1 MLIMSVS
8 SPSRPSPSRPPL
20 VRTTRLVIAT
30 LVLCAAAAVVTM
42 ILDRHE
48 IAMWQAVESGE
59 FDYDEIEAFED
70 RQLRVWLSVMAIYL
84 FAAVAFLVWIH
95 RVNRAVRQYTQ
106 ADLSYTPGWSVGWF
120 LVPIANLFMP
130 YKVVKELWI
139 ATEPDRPA
147 GLFSTAGAVSPVVL
161 WWWLLWIGSG
171 LLGSAAGSLYGRA
184 ETAAQIAAANNTALV
199 SDVMTVGAAVLGI
212 ALVSSLRNRVE
223 ACWRGL
229 PENALPEAR
238 VERMR

>member
-1 MLIMSVS
+1 MLSMSAAA
-8 SPSRPSPSRPPL
+8 PSRPSPSRPPL
-20 VRTTRLVIAT
+20 VGATRLVIAT
-30 LVLCAAAAVVTM
+30 LVLCATAAVVT
-42 ILDRHE
+42 IVLDRQE
-48 IAMWQAVESGE
+48 IAAWQAIESGD
-59 FDYDEIEAFED
+59 FDYDEVEAFED
-70 RQLRVWLSVMAIYL
+70 RQLRVWLSVIAIYL
-84 FAAVAFLVWIH
+84 FAAVVFLVWIH
-95 RVNRAVRQYTQ
+95 RMNRAVRKYTQ

-147 GLFSTAGAVSPVVL
+147 GLFSMAGAASPIVL

-171 LLGSAAGSLYGRA
+171 LIGSAAGSMYGRA

-199 SDVMTVGAAVLGI
+199 SDLMTVGAAMLGI
-212 ALVSSLRNRVE
+212 AVVSSLRSRLE
-223 ACWRGL
+223 TCWRTL